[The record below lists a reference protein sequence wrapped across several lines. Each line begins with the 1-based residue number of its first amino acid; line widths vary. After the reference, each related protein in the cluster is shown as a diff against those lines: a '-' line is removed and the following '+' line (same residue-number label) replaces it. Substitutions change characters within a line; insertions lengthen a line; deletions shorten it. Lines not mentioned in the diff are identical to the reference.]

1 MSERILELALA
12 ATGGGETDRT
22 LLEPLCA
29 AAEEAWRRRLREDV
43 TEEDCGE
50 ALLCAAA
57 FTAAADLAAG
67 RGGGAVAA
75 FTAGDISVRGR
86 GAAESASLSR
96 DLRQTAE
103 GLMAPYA
110 AEADFCFRGVRG

>member
-50 ALLCAAA
+50 ALPCAAA
-57 FTAAADLAAG
+57 FTAAADLAAAEG
-67 RGGGAVAA
+67 GAASFSAGDLSVSLGGGQDRA
-75 FTAGDISVRGR
+75 RR
-86 GAAESASLSR
+86 AEA
-96 DLRQTAE
+96 LRQTAE
-103 GLMAPYA
+103 RLMEPFVRAAGLWAQ
-110 AEADFCFRGVRG
+110 GVEG